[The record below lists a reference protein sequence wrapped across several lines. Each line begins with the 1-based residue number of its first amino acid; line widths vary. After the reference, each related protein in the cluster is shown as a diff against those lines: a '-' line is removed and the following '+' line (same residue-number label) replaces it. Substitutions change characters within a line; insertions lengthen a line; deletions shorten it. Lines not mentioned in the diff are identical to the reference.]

1 MLSADK
7 LSRREVLVAL
17 AFSPLGRDALAQ
29 ANFPDKPIRLVVPYP
44 PGGAASTQL
53 TLIQQKL
60 LKNTGANLVLDYK
73 PGASGNI
80 GVDTVLKSRPDGYT
94 IGWAGTGSFA
104 IIPHL
109 LNKLPYDVSKDVQY
123 ITAIGSIANV
133 VVASPTFPANDLR
146 ELVALSKKEDLSYA
160 LASVGSTMHL
170 AMEAIIAETGL
181 KIRNVP
187 YKGEQPALLDVIPG
201 RVPVMLITLPGALEY
216 LRSGRLKAL
225 GVTSATRSPL
235 LPNVPT
241 LVEQGFKDLDIRGN
255 FVFFGPSGIPP
266 TTLQWLQQELAR
278 AIDSPEVKGALADL
292 GTDARSMSAANT
304 TALVRAEDQRW
315 GALVKKLGIKWD

>member
-1 MLSADK
+1 MPTDRFR
-7 LSRREVLVAL
+7 RREFLIAL
-17 AFSPLGRDALAQ
+17 ALSPLGRDALAQ

-44 PGGAASTQL
+44 PGGAASAQL
-53 TLIQQKL
+53 TLIQQKV
-60 LKNTGANLVLDYK
+60 LKNTGANLILDYK

-109 LNKLPYDVSKDVQY
+109 LSKLPYDVSKDVQF
-123 ITAIGSIANV
+123 ITAVGSIANV
-133 VVASPTFPANDLR
+133 VVASPSFAANDLR

-160 LASVGSTMHL
+160 LASLGSTMHL

-181 KIRNVP
+181 KIRSVP

-201 RVPVMLITLPGALEY
+201 RVPLMIITLPGALEY
-216 LRSGRLKAL
+216 IRSGRLKAL
-225 GVTSATRSPL
+225 AVTSAARSPL
-235 LPNVPT
+235 LPNVST
-241 LVEQGFKDLDIRGN
+241 LAEQGFKDLDIRGN
-255 FVFFGPSGIPP
+255 FVFFGPTGIPP
-266 TTLQWLQQELAR
+266 NTLQWLQHELAS

-292 GTDARSMSAANT
+292 GTDARSMSIANT
-304 TALVRAEDQRW
+304 TAMVRAEDRRW
-315 GALVKKLGIKWD
+315 GALVKKVGIKWD

>member
-1 MLSADK
+1 MPHTDTLR
-7 LSRREVLVAL
+7 RRELLVAL
-17 AFSPLGRDALAQ
+17 ALSPLGRDALAH
-29 ANFPDKPIRLVVPYP
+29 AKFPAKPIRLVVPYP
-44 PGGAASTQL
+44 PGGAASAQL
-53 TLIQQKL
+53 TLIQQKF

-123 ITAIGSIANV
+123 ITTIGSIANV
-133 VVASPTFPANDLR
+133 VVASPSFAANNLR
-146 ELVALSKKEDLSYA
+146 ELVALSQKQDLSYA

-216 LRSGRLKAL
+216 VRSGRLKAL

-255 FVFFGPSGIPP
+255 FIFFGPTGIPP
-266 TTLQWLQQELAR
+266 TTLHWLQQELAR

-292 GTDARSMSAANT
+292 GTDAKSMSVANT

-315 GALVKKLGIKWD
+315 GALVAKLGIEWD

>member
-1 MLSADK
+1 MLTDK
-7 LSRREVLVAL
+7 LLRREVLIAL
-17 AFSPLGRDALAQ
+17 ALSPLGKDAFAQ
-29 ANFPDKPIRLVVPYP
+29 ANFPEKPIRLVVPYP
-44 PGGAASTQL
+44 PGGAASAQL
-53 TLIQQKL
+53 TLVQQKL
-60 LKNTGANLVLDYK
+60 LKNTGANLVLDFK

-80 GVDTVLKSRPDGYT
+80 GVDNVLKSRPDGYT

-109 LNKLPYDVSKDVQY
+109 LNKLPYDVSKDVQF
-123 ITAIGSIANV
+123 ITAVGSIANV
-133 VVASPTFPANDLR
+133 VVASPSFPANDLS
-146 ELVALSKKEDLSYA
+146 ELVELSKKEDLSYA

-170 AMEAIIAETGL
+170 AMEAIIAQTGL
-181 KIRNVP
+181 KIRSVP
-187 YKGEQPALLDVIPG
+187 YKGEQPALQDVIPG

-225 GVTSATRSPL
+225 GVTSASRSPL

-241 LVEQGFKDLDIRGN
+241 LMEQGFKDLDIRGN
-255 FVFFGPSGIPP
+255 FVFFGPTGIPP
-266 TTLQWLQQELAR
+266 ARLQWLQQELGR

-292 GTDARSMSAANT
+292 GTDAKSMSVANT

>member
-7 LSRREVLVAL
+7 LRRREVLVAL

-44 PGGAASTQL
+44 PGGAASAQL

-109 LNKLPYDVSKDVQY
+109 LTKLPYDVSKDVQY

-278 AIDSPEVKGALADL
+278 AIDSPEVKDALADL
-292 GTDARSMSAANT
+292 GTDARSMSVANT

-315 GALVKKLGIKWD
+315 RALVKKLGIKWD

>member
-1 MLSADK
+1 MHTYK
-7 LSRREVLVAL
+7 LRRREVLVTLAL
-17 AFSPLGRDALAQ
+17 SQMKAGAFAQ

-44 PGGAASTQL
+44 PGGAAATQL
-53 TLIQQKL
+53 TLIQAKI

-109 LNKLPYDVSKDVQY
+109 LSKLPYDVSKDVQY

-133 VVASPTFPANDLR
+133 LVASTSLPANNLR
-146 ELVALSKKEDLSYA
+146 ELVELSKKEDLSYA

-181 KIRNVP
+181 KVRNVP

-201 RVPVMLITLPGALEY
+201 RVPLMLITLPGALEY
-216 LRSGRLKAL
+216 LRGGKLKAL

-241 LVEQGFKDLDIRGN
+241 LIEQGFKDLEIRGN
-255 FVFFGPSGIPP
+255 FVFFGPAGIPP
-266 TTLQWLQQELAR
+266 SALQWLQQELAR
-278 AIDSPEVKGALADL
+278 AIDSPDVKGALADL
-292 GTDARSMSAANT
+292 GTDAKSMSVANT